1 MFLLFF
7 IIYYEVLI
15 VISDFNNNNEKI
27 PPAKG
32 LGNKQKTKN
41 PDITFVLSLFTH
53 QNLCQKNDSS
63 CALQSHSH
71 KHFFQQLSVV

>member
-1 MFLLFF
+1 MFKMFLLFF
-7 IIYYEVLI
+7 IIYCEVLI
-15 VISDFNNNNEKI
+15 AISDFNNNNEKI

-63 CALQSHSH
+63 CAL
-71 KHFFQQLSVV
+71 